1 MDGGIGAKLREAR
14 VQRGL
19 DLAEVEA
26 ATKIQARFLRAIE
39 DEDWDLLPDEFYA
52 RSFIRGYAA
61 HLGLDAAQAVAEP
74 RGPVGSDAPAERL
87 PRIDPAPP
95 QEAHSVRRHRLSP
108 RLLAIVATVGLVAVV
123 AALALSS
130 PGGDSGG
137 TSPQAGR
144 SHGDRQHAA
153 PPPSGAGGAARGAG
167 SSLTLTA
174 TAEVWVCLLDA
185 RGRALLDG
193 QILTPGAQAG
203 PYRSGGFTLA
213 LGNGAVAISV
223 DGQPSSV
230 PPTPSPIGFSI
241 DRDGTVREL
250 PEAQRPTCT

>member
-1 MDGGIGAKLREAR
+1 MDGGIGARLREAR

-26 ATKIQARFLRAIE
+26 ATKIQARFLTAIE
-39 DEDWDLLPDEFYA
+39 NEEWDLLPGAFYA

-61 HLGLDAAQAVAEP
+61 HLGLDAARAVAEP
-74 RGPVGSDAPAERL
+74 RGPVGSDASAARL

-95 QEAHSVRRHRLSP
+95 QEAHSVRRRRLSP
-108 RLLAIVATVGLVAVV
+108 RLLAATATVGLAVVV

-130 PGGDSGG
+130 QGGDSGG
-137 TSPQAGR
+137 RPSREGR
-144 SHGDRQHAA
+144 NGADSQHTG
-153 PPPSGAGGAARGAG
+153 PTPSGSATVPRTGP
-167 SSLTLTA
+167 SLTLTA

-185 RGRALLDG
+185 RGRALVDG
-193 QILTPGAQAG
+193 QILAPGSEQG

-223 DGQPSSV
+223 DGQPASV

-241 DRDGTVREL
+241 GRDGSMREL

>member
-1 MDGGIGAKLREAR
+1 MDGGIGARLREAR

-39 DEDWDLLPDEFYA
+39 DENWDLLPNEFYA

-74 RGPVGSDAPAERL
+74 RGPVGSNAPAERS

-95 QEAHSVRRHRLSP
+95 QEAHSVRRRRLSP
-108 RLLAIVATVGLVAVV
+108 RLLAATAIAGLAVVV

-130 PGGDSGG
+130 QGGDSGG
-137 TSPQAGR
+137 RSPEEGR

-153 PPPSGAGGAARGAG
+153 PAPSGAGAAREAG

-185 RGRALLDG
+185 RGRALIDG
-193 QILTPGAQAG
+193 QILDPGAEAG
-203 PYRSGGFTLA
+203 PYRSGGFTLS

-241 DRDGTVREL
+241 DSHGAMREL
-250 PEAQRPTCT
+250 PEAQRPTCA